1 MHPRARAGVDV
12 VTISRF
18 GSGCEEAE
26 MTNAWVVA
34 LCRSGRRIDSKT
46 DVGRGEL
53 HAGWGLVGDSH
64 AGTSELGRW
73 QISLFAWEYVER
85 LKRNLGRGAVPGSFA
100 ENLTTKGLG
109 AFRLQIGDSLRIG
122 DQVILEIQ
130 QVGKPL
136 EIAHTYNFRGHSLLP
151 RDGIFCG
158 VVVGGPVAAGDEIV
172 ILSQAQRL

>member
-1 MHPRARAGVDV
+1 M
-12 VTISRF
+12 
-18 GSGCEEAE
+18 
-26 MTNAWVVA
+26 
-34 LCRSGRRIDSKT
+34 
-46 DVGRGEL
+46 
-53 HAGWGLVGDSH
+53 GDSH
-64 AGTSELGRW
+64 AGPPEPRHW
-73 QISLFAWEYVER
+73 QISLLAREKVER
-85 LKRNLGRGAVPGSFA
+85 LNRSLGRGAVPGSFA

-130 QVGKPL
+130 QLGKPL
-136 EIAHTYNFRGHSLLP
+136 EIAHTYNFRGQSLLP

>member
-26 MTNAWVVA
+26 MTNAKVVA

-64 AGTSELGRW
+64 AGPPEPGRW
-73 QISLFAWEYVER
+73 QISLLAWEKVER
-85 LKRNLGRGAVPGSFA
+85 LNRSLGLGAVPRSFA
-100 ENLTTKGLG
+100 ENLTTIGLG
-109 AFRLQIGDSLRIG
+109 AFRLQVGDRLRIG
-122 DQVILEIQ
+122 GQVVQEIQ
-130 QVGKPL
+130 QLGKPPGERPHL
-136 EIAHTYNFRGHSLLP
+136 QLQGAFAVAHRGGFLRGCDWWASSN
-151 RDGIFCG
+151 G
-158 VVVGGPVAAGDEIV
+158 
-172 ILSQAQRL
+172 